1 MYLLDISNTFLD
13 KSVPD
18 EAIKN
23 YSPDFKNDSSIDF
36 ENSDFSSKQEEINFS
51 SEKTRSDTFLP
62 PMNIYDHFS
71 SIHEEEN
78 FIGERKDFIP
88 FNLDNLLENKIER
101 RLYFQV
107 VYPERDSSLTKTD
120 NISILIKEEGEEK
133 TFLGIKKLQNEKTR
147 KDNQDN
153 MRKKIKRG
161 FFNTF
166 LIKFLNE
173 VLKSIGSHK
182 YFEKFPHNFINDV
195 HQKRNKKIFAMTLEG
210 VFMKEALYLH
220 EKKNGFNNYLR
231 NLDVLKSEEV
241 KENEEIKK
249 TLNKSIRKF
258 YEEYI
263 NSVEFKIDEINRLR
277 KKEMNDDY
285 IKRYIY
291 LANHFIEF
299 LLQ

>member
-1 MYLLDISNTFLD
+1 MFLDISNTFLD

-18 EAIKN
+18 EANQN
-23 YSPDFKNDSSIDF
+23 YSHDSKDDFSIDF
-36 ENSDFSSKQEEINFS
+36 ENSCFSSKQEEINFFNI
-51 SEKTRSDTFLP
+51 KTKPDTFLP
-62 PMNIYDHFS
+62 PMNIYSRLS

-88 FNLDNLLENKIER
+88 FNLDNLTENKIER
-101 RLYFQV
+101 RHYFQV
-107 VYPERDSSLTKTD
+107 VYPERDSFLTKTD
-120 NISILIKEEGEEK
+120 NISILIKEEGTEK
-133 TFLGIKKLQNEKTR
+133 TFLGIKKLHNEKTK

-173 VLKSIGSHK
+173 VLKSIGTNK

-210 VFMKEALYLH
+210 VFKKEALYSH
-220 EKKNGFNNYLR
+220 EKKKGFNNYLH
-231 NLDVLKSEEV
+231 NLDVLKSEKV
-241 KENEEIKK
+241 NENDEIKK

-263 NSVEFKIDEINRLR
+263 NSVEFKIYEINRLR
-277 KKEMNDDY
+277 EKEMNDDY

-299 LLQ
+299 LFQ

>member
-1 MYLLDISNTFLD
+1 MYLLDISDTFLG

-51 SEKTRSDTFLP
+51 NQKTRSDTFLL

-78 FIGERKDFIP
+78 FIRERKDFIP

-133 TFLGIKKLQNEKTR
+133 TFLGIKKL
-147 KDNQDN
+147 
-153 MRKKIKRG
+153 
-161 FFNTF
+161 
-166 LIKFLNE
+166 
-173 VLKSIGSHK
+173 
-182 YFEKFPHNFINDV
+182 
-195 HQKRNKKIFAMTLEG
+195 
-210 VFMKEALYLH
+210 
-220 EKKNGFNNYLR
+220 
-231 NLDVLKSEEV
+231 
-241 KENEEIKK
+241 
-249 TLNKSIRKF
+249 
-258 YEEYI
+258 
-263 NSVEFKIDEINRLR
+263 R
-277 KKEMNDDY
+277 KKER
-285 IKRYIY
+285 KK
-291 LANHFIEF
+291 LFWE
-299 LLQ
+299 

>member
-1 MYLLDISNTFLD
+1 
-13 KSVPD
+13 
-18 EAIKN
+18 
-23 YSPDFKNDSSIDF
+23 
-36 ENSDFSSKQEEINFS
+36 
-51 SEKTRSDTFLP
+51 
-62 PMNIYDHFS
+62 MNIYDHFS

-78 FIGERKDFIP
+78 IIEERKDFIP
-88 FNLDNLLENKIER
+88 FNLDNLIENKIER
-101 RLYFQV
+101 RHYFQV
-107 VYPERDSSLTKTD
+107 VYPERDSSFTKTD

-166 LIKFLNE
+166 LIKFLNK

-220 EKKNGFNNYLR
+220 EKTNGYNNYLR

>member
-1 MYLLDISNTFLD
+1 MLLDISNTFLD

-36 ENSDFSSKQEEINFS
+36 ENIDFSSKQEEINFVN
-51 SEKTRSDTFLP
+51 EKTRSDTFLQ

-71 SIHEEEN
+71 SIHEEED
-78 FIGERKDFIP
+78 IIEERKDFIP
-88 FNLDNLLENKIER
+88 FNLDSLIENKIER
-101 RLYFQV
+101 RHYFQV
-107 VYPERDSSLTKTD
+107 VYPERDSSFTKTD

-166 LIKFLNE
+166 LIKFLNK

-195 HQKRNKKIFAMTLEG
+195 HQKRNKEIFEMTLEG
-210 VFMKEALYLH
+210 IFMKEALYLH

>member
-1 MYLLDISNTFLD
+1 MLLDISNTFLD

-107 VYPERDSSLTKTD
+107 VYPERDSSFTKTD

-166 LIKFLNE
+166 LIKFLNK

-210 VFMKEALYLH
+210 VFMKEALYLY
-220 EKKNGFNNYLR
+220 EEKNGFNNYLR

>member
-1 MYLLDISNTFLD
+1 MLLDISNTFLD

-36 ENSDFSSKQEEINFS
+36 ENSDFSSKQEEINSFN
-51 SEKTRSDTFLP
+51 EKTRSDTFLP

-195 HQKRNKKIFAMTLEG
+195 HQKRNKKIFAMTLEEI
-210 VFMKEALYLH
+210 FMKEALYSH
-220 EKKNGFNNYLR
+220 EKTNGFNNYLR

-249 TLNKSIRKF
+249 TLNKSIRKL

-277 KKEMNDDY
+277 KKKMNDDY

>member
-1 MYLLDISNTFLD
+1 MLLDISNTFFD

-51 SEKTRSDTFLP
+51 NQKTRSDTFLP

-173 VLKSIGSHK
+173 VLKSIGTHK

-210 VFMKEALYLH
+210 VFMEEALYLH
-220 EKKNGFNNYLR
+220 PQKKNGFNNYSH

-277 KKEMNDDY
+277 KKKMNDDY

>member
-1 MYLLDISNTFLD
+1 MLLDISNTFLD

-36 ENSDFSSKQEEINFS
+36 ENSDFSSKQEEIIFFN
-51 SEKTRSDTFLP
+51 EKTRSDTFLP

-78 FIGERKDFIP
+78 IIEERKDFIP
-88 FNLDNLLENKIER
+88 FNLDSLIENKIER
-101 RLYFQV
+101 RHYFQV

-166 LIKFLNE
+166 LIKFLNK

-220 EKKNGFNNYLR
+220 EEKNGFNNYLR

>member
-1 MYLLDISNTFLD
+1 MLLDISNTFFD

-36 ENSDFSSKQEEINFS
+36 ENIDFSSKQEEINYF

-62 PMNIYDHFS
+62 PMNICDHFS

-78 FIGERKDFIP
+78 FIRERKDFIP

-166 LIKFLNE
+166 LIKFLNK

-210 VFMKEALYLH
+210 VFMKEALYLQ
-220 EKKNGFNNYLR
+220 EEKNGFNNYSH

-277 KKEMNDDY
+277 KKKMNDDY

>member
-1 MYLLDISNTFLD
+1 MLLDISNTFFD

-23 YSPDFKNDSSIDF
+23 YSPDSKNDSSIDF

-51 SEKTRSDTFLP
+51 NQKTRSDTFLP

-210 VFMKEALYLH
+210 VFMEEALYLH
-220 EKKNGFNNYLR
+220 EKTNGFNNYLH

>member
-1 MYLLDISNTFLD
+1 MLLDISNTFFD

-51 SEKTRSDTFLP
+51 NQKTRSDTFLP

-173 VLKSIGSHK
+173 VLKSIGTHK

-210 VFMKEALYLH
+210 VFMEEALYLH
-220 EKKNGFNNYLR
+220 EKTNGFNNYLH

>member
-1 MYLLDISNTFLD
+1 MLLDISNTFLD

-23 YSPDFKNDSSIDF
+23 YSPDSKNDSSIDF

-51 SEKTRSDTFLP
+51 NQKTRSDTFLP
-62 PMNIYDHFS
+62 PMNICDHFS

-78 FIGERKDFIP
+78 FIRERKDFIP

-166 LIKFLNE
+166 LIKFLNK

-195 HQKRNKKIFAMTLEG
+195 HQKRNKEIFAMTLEG

-220 EKKNGFNNYLR
+220 PKKKNGFNNYSH

-299 LLQ
+299 LSQ

>member
-1 MYLLDISNTFLD
+1 MLLDISNTFLD

-62 PMNIYDHFS
+62 PMNICDHFS

-78 FIGERKDFIP
+78 IIEERKDFIP
-88 FNLDNLLENKIER
+88 FNLDSLIENKIER
-101 RLYFQV
+101 RHYFQV

-195 HQKRNKKIFAMTLEG
+195 HQKRNKKIFAMTLEEI
-210 VFMKEALYLH
+210 FMKEALYSH
-220 EKKNGFNNYLR
+220 EKTNGFNNYLR